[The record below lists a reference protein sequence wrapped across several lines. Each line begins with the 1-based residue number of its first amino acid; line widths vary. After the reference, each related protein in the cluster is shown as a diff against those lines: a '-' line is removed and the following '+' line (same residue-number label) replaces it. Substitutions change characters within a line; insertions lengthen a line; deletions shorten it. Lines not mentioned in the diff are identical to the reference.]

1 MNPHMS
7 QFRTDGL
14 TIIDREGEGWG
25 VTKEKGERVGWYQVS
40 EWTSLSVLQGVL
52 YLAGIIKQGVVLSM
66 IA

>member
-40 EWTSLSVLQGVL
+40 EWTSLSVL
-52 YLAGIIKQGVVLSM
+52 
-66 IA
+66 